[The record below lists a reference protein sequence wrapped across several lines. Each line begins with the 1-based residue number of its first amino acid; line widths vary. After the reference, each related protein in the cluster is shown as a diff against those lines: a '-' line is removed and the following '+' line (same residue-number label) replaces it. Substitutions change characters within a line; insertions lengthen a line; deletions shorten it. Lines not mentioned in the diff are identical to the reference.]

1 VSLDSQDAAGVVD
14 GARKQ
19 RRVIGALIIREM
31 HTRFNGTRR
40 TVLVPMVDLRPATPK
55 YIFVR
60 ANNFYDETAG
70 GRVFQQRDYYRPI
83 PGVATNKL
91 VQNPEF

>member
-1 VSLDSQDAAGVVD
+1 MV
-14 GARKQ
+14 
-19 RRVIGALIIREM
+19 RRREM
-31 HTRFNGTRR
+31 HTRFVGARR
-40 TVLVPMVDLRPATPK
+40 TILVPMIDLRPSTPK

-60 ANNFYDETAG
+60 ANNFYDENAG
-70 GRVFQQRDYYRPI
+70 GRFFQQRDYYRPI

>member
-1 VSLDSQDAAGVVD
+1 MTMPIAPGQTS
-14 GARKQ
+14 
-19 RRVIGALIIREM
+19 
-31 HTRFNGTRR
+31 
-40 TVLVPMVDLRPATPK
+40 TPK

-60 ANNFYDETAG
+60 ANNFYDENAG
-70 GRVFQQRDYYRPI
+70 GRFFQQRDYYRPI